1 MSTVAASRVEL
12 LIPARPE
19 FVAVARMAVK
29 AVASRMPFGIDDLED
44 ITLAAAEACTNAI
57 EHVPVDPRGTEP
69 DIRIRLSLEA
79 DQLVVEVQD
88 RGVGRDIDME
98 PVPPDPEDLPESG
111 WGLLLIQALM
121 DDLHWDINSEGT
133 TVRMTKRLAR

>member
-12 LIPARPE
+12 RIPARPE

-29 AVASRMPFGIDDLED
+29 AVASRMPFGIEALED
-44 ITLAAAEACTNAI
+44 ITLASAEACTNAI

-69 DIRIRLSLEA
+69 DIRIWLSLEA

-88 RGVGRDIDME
+88 RGVGRDIGFE
-98 PVPPDPEDLPESG
+98 PVPPVLEELPESG
-111 WGLLLIQALM
+111 YGLLLIQALM
-121 DDLHWDINSEGT
+121 DDLRWDINSEGT